1 MRVVLFLGV
10 ASLFVNS
17 VSAINAITGD
27 TDGAGIGLG
36 VGYMTGVTVAD
47 VNQGSNM
54 PALFANNFPDQ
65 QGTLPARRITK
76 ETYIKLYTKCI
87 GATIADTKYTLSYAL
102 DGAPSKVVGSTFTR
116 LSDPF
121 ILVEGLADGTH
132 TITVTCQENAKSN
145 ALMTLPL
152 LDIADGNPLV
162 LTWMVDTATSL
173 DVKFDSATP
182 DVYTNKKSTVLTFS
196 GDIVYNANYHSLAWM
211 CKKNDAAYAACG
223 STNVAATTTTVVQ
236 CPTVNGAEK
245 CDSDGKYSF
254 KAKLAATFTTDCLAS
269 TNFCTD
275 LSPREGVKGTSWIL
289 DLTAPMLAITSTP
302 AAKSQY
308 THGKTAKFEFAC
320 KSGEVSCSYFC
331 SFDGFATDDASD
343 SDKTKGFF
351 KCHSPLRL
359 SVMNS
364 TTHSFKAY
372 ATDAAGNASPN
383 SDLHM
388 FYSDG
393 TGPTVEFTYMD
404 TTLVTGTTA
413 AAQLLATGTLYYAL
427 DNDVTVT
434 STAMTKLDGS
444 SANNFIPTP
453 DAQMPFTNTA
463 GVAGVGA
470 GTRSD
475 YNTVLQFPYDP
486 SKAVYELDGTY
497 GAILAMKAV
506 NGLFYYNVLDTT
518 NADFGTLNFKCIH
531 SEMA

>member
-1 MRVVLFLGV
+1 M
-10 ASLFVNS
+10 S
-17 VSAINAITGD
+17 
-27 TDGAGIGLG
+27 
-36 VGYMTGVTVAD
+36 VGYKAGAAVM
-47 VNQGSNM
+47 NQGSNL
-54 PALFANNFPDQ
+54 PALFANNFDDQ
-65 QGTLPARRITK
+65 EGTLPSRRITK
-76 ETYIKLYTKCI
+76 ETYLKLYAKCVR
-87 GATIADTKYTLSYAL
+87 ADIADSKYTLSYAL
-102 DGAPSKVVGSTFTR
+102 DGAPAKVVGSTFT
-116 LSDPF
+116 STSNPF

-132 TITVTCQENAKSN
+132 TITVTCKENAKSSV
-145 ALMTLPL
+145 LTPTLPL
-152 LDIADGNPLV
+152 LDSADSKPLV

-182 DVYTNKKSTVLTFS
+182 DVYTNSKSTVLTFS

-223 STNVAATTTTVVQ
+223 SVNVAATTTTVAQ

-254 KAKLAATFTTDCLAS
+254 KAKLMATFTTNCAGLTS

-308 THGKTAKFEFAC
+308 THGKAAKFEFAC

-351 KCHSPLRL
+351 KCHSPLML

-372 ATDAAGNASPN
+372 AVDAAGNASPN

-404 TTLVTGTTA
+404 TTTTA

-427 DNDVTVT
+427 DNDVTIT
-434 STAMTKLDGS
+434 GTAMTKLDGS
-444 SANNFIPTP
+444 SANNFIPTD
-453 DAQMPFTNTA
+453 DAEMPFTTSA
-463 GVAGVGA
+463 GVAGIGVSA
-470 GTRSD
+470 RSD